1 MVMVGGWGEVVM
13 QRLACVAEVP
23 LAGCLEPRLLMLSAI
38 PLGFQR
44 ATYCSVEI
52 FRHFS
57 RVSQL
62 NSSLLNMHLTGQML
76 AGVQIRSSTVT
87 LMGKGDVEESSQQG
101 RGGGIKP

>member
-23 LAGCLEPRLLMLSAI
+23 VAGCLEPRLLMLSTI

-44 ATYCSVEI
+44 ATYRSVEI

-57 RVSQL
+57 RFSQL
-62 NSSLLNMHLTGQML
+62 NSSLLNMHLTDQML
-76 AGVQIRSSTVT
+76 AGVQGELHSD
-87 LMGKGDVEESSQQG
+87 LDGKGGCG
-101 RGGGIKP
+101 RELSAGQRGWDPSL